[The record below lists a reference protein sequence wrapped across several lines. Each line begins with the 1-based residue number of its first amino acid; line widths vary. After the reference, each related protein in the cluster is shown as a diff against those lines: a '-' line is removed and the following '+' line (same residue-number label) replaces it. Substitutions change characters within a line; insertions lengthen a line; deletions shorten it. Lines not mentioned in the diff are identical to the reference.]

1 MELSGVKRP
10 QGLAFV
16 SIMPHSSL
24 SLRVT
29 GRILPGGGW
38 PLRAGTG
45 DFSDLMASNAARAEA
60 LRVHGRFKRSEA
72 FALGFGAVAVAL
84 GAAAWI
90 ADTGPGLFAAAALP
104 GNPQLSSFDDRFSPL
119 SSSVASESAASESA
133 AAESD
138 DAVVAAQDR
147 FASATLE
154 LQLQGARGELG
165 RGLTA
170 GRWRA
175 ALVERPA
182 APPPETAQ
190 VAEAPAT
197 TSAQPGIPMP
207 RSRPAGADTQVAAA
221 PADNAPKPED
231 RSFFQ
236 KLTDMLPSGR
246 IRLASL
252 TPDSGLFSQ
261 GPDLAALGYDR
272 QTAVYDITAHAVYLP
287 SGISLEAH
295 SGMGDLRDSPNH
307 VQQRM
312 VGATP
317 PATYELKPREKLF
330 HGVAALRM
338 NPVDGTSTFGRS
350 GLLAHSYML
359 GPNGDSNGCI
369 SIKNYDR
376 FLKAYNDGEINRI
389 VVVPALSGATQARAS
404 SES

>member
-1 MELSGVKRP
+1 
-10 QGLAFV
+10 
-16 SIMPHSSL
+16 
-24 SLRVT
+24 
-29 GRILPGGGW
+29 
-38 PLRAGTG
+38 LRAGIG
-45 DFSDLMASNAARAEA
+45 DFSDLMASNAARVDA
-60 LRVHGRFKRSEA
+60 LRVHGRFKRPEA
-72 FALGFGAVAVAL
+72 FALGFGAVAVAF

-119 SSSVASESAASESA
+119 ASSVASESAAED
-133 AAESD
+133 D

-147 FASATLE
+147 FATATLE

-165 RGLTA
+165 RGLMA

-182 APPPETAQ
+182 PPSESTQA
-190 VAEAPAT
+190 VEAPAAQ
-197 TSAQPGIPMP
+197 SAQSGIPVP

-261 GPDLAALGYDR
+261 GPDLAAMGYDR

-295 SGMGDLRDSPNH
+295 SGMGDLKDNPSH

-338 NPVDGTSTFGRS
+338 TPVDGAGTFGRT

-376 FLKAYNDGEINRI
+376 FLKAYGDGEINRI

>member
-1 MELSGVKRP
+1 
-10 QGLAFV
+10 
-16 SIMPHSSL
+16 
-24 SLRVT
+24 
-29 GRILPGGGW
+29 
-38 PLRAGTG
+38 
-45 DFSDLMASNAARAEA
+45 MASNAARAEA

-90 ADTGPGLFAAAALP
+90 ADTGSGLFAAAALP

-119 SSSVASESAASESA
+119 SSSAASESA
-133 AAESD
+133 AAGSD

-182 APPPETAQ
+182 VPPPEPAQ

-207 RSRPAGADTQVAAA
+207 KSRPAGADTQVAAA

-287 SGISLEAH
+287 SGVSLEAH
-295 SGMGDLRDSPNH
+295 SGMGDLKDSPDH

-338 NPVDGTSTFGRS
+338 NPVEGASTFGRT

-376 FLKAYNDGEINRI
+376 FLKAYNDGEISRI
-389 VVVPALSGATQARAS
+389 VVVPALSGSTQARAS

>member
-1 MELSGVKRP
+1 MELFGLKRTH
-10 QGLAFV
+10 GLAFV

-24 SLRVT
+24 SLRVA

-45 DFSDLMASNAARAEA
+45 DFSDLMASNAARVDA
-60 LRVHGRFKRSEA
+60 LLVHDRFRRSEA
-72 FALGFGAVAVAL
+72 LALGFGAIAVAL

-90 ADTGPGLFAAAALP
+90 ADTGSGSFAAAALP
-104 GNPQLSSFDDRFSPL
+104 GNPQLSSFEDRFSPL
-119 SSSVASESAASESA
+119 SSSAASGSAASED
-133 AAESD
+133 D

-165 RGLTA
+165 RGLTS

-175 ALVERPA
+175 ALVERA
-182 APPPETAQ
+182 APSAESAQ
-190 VAEAPAT
+190 VVEAPAA
-197 TSAQPGIPMP
+197 SSSQLGIPMP
-207 RSRPAGADTQVAAA
+207 RSRPAGANTQAAAA
-221 PADNAPKPED
+221 PADTAPKPED
-231 RSFFQ
+231 RSILQ
-236 KLTDMLPSGR
+236 KLTDLLPSGR

-287 SGISLEAH
+287 GGVSLEAH
-295 SGMGDLRDSPNH
+295 SGMGDLRDSPDH

-338 NPVDGTSTFGRS
+338 NPVDGANIFGRA